1 MQDSIKLLQEQKA
14 LIALGGGEKRIAAQH
29 EKGKQTARERLQA
42 LLDAGSFTELDVFV
56 QSGLEDAGKVGHS
69 NPGEGVVTGFGTING
84 RPVYIYAQD
93 FTVAGGSLGE
103 MHAAKICKVMDL
115 AMKTGVPC
123 IGLNDSGGARIQEGV
138 QALNGFGEIFY
149 RNTLASGV
157 IPQISVIMGPC
168 AGGAVYSPA
177 ITDFIFMVE
186 QTSQMFITGP
196 QVIKAVTGED
206 VTSEALGGAK
216 RHNETSGVA
225 HFAASNEADCFIKLR
240 QLLSYLPA
248 NNLEDPPRVASSEPL
263 QAAEEMLTIIPDNA
277 NKPYDVREII
287 THVVDGSEFFEVHQS
302 FAKNAVVGF
311 ARLGG
316 RSVGII
322 ANQAKVMAGVLD
334 IDSSD
339 KIARFVRFCDCFNLP
354 LITFVD
360 VPGYLPGVQQEHN
373 GVIRHGAKVL
383 YAYSEATVP
392 KISVILRKAYG
403 GSYIAMSSRSVRGDL
418 ALAWPAAE
426 IAVMG
431 PEGAANVVYRKEIA
445 AADDPAAE
453 RASRIKEYRGKYSN
467 PYITAAR
474 GWVDDV
480 IDPRATRSYLLNG
493 LTMLAT
499 KQEDRPRK
507 KHGNIPL

>member
-1 MQDSIKLLQEQKA
+1 MEDKLKLLHERRA
-14 LIALGGGEKRIAAQH
+14 LVEMGGGEKRIADQH
-29 EKGKQTARERLQA
+29 SKGKLTARERLQA
-42 LLDAGSFTELDVFV
+42 LLDPGSFTELDFFV
-56 QSGLEDAGKVGHS
+56 QTDLDNADDVGKI
-69 NPGEGVVTGFGTING
+69 NPGEGVVTGYGTISG

-103 MHAAKICKVMDL
+103 MHALKICKVMDL
-115 AMKTGVPC
+115 ALKTGAPC

-138 QALNGFGEIFY
+138 RALNGFGEIFY
-149 RNTLASGV
+149 RNTISSGV

-186 QTSQMFITGP
+186 NTSQMFITGP
-196 QVIKAVTGED
+196 QVIKAVTGEE
-206 VTSEALGGAK
+206 VSAEALGGAQT
-216 RHNETSGVA
+216 HNTKSGVA
-225 HFAASNEADCFIKLR
+225 HFKAADEQALFAQLR
-240 QLLSYLPA
+240 ELLSYLPS
-248 NNLEDPPRVASSEPL
+248 NNLEDAPVY
-263 QAAEEMLTIIPDNA
+263 AAEEPVLDPAELVTIIPDNA
-277 NKPYDVREII
+277 NKPYDVREVIKRI
-287 THVVDGSEFFEVHQS
+287 VDGSKFFEVHES
-302 FAKNAVVGF
+302 FAKNAIVGF

-322 ANQAKVMAGVLD
+322 ANQAAVKAGVLD

-339 KIARFVRFCDCFNLP
+339 KIARFVRFCDCFNIP
-354 LITFVD
+354 MVTFVD
-360 VPGYLPGVQQEHN
+360 VPGYLPGVDQEY
-373 GVIRHGAKVL
+373 GGIIRHGAKVL

-403 GSYIAMSSRSVRGDL
+403 GSYIAMSARCLRGDM
-418 ALAWPAAE
+418 ALAWPSAE

-431 PEGAANVVYRKEIA
+431 PEGAANIVYRKEIDA
-445 AADDPAAE
+445 AADPKAE
-453 RASRIKEYRGKYSN
+453 RAARVQEYRDLYSN
-467 PYITAAR
+467 PYIAAAR

-480 IDPRATRSYLLNG
+480 IDPRDTRQRLLVS
-493 LTMLAT
+493 LAMLAN